1 MPTILQKDIFEKIKD
16 DLDFTHGLQKF
27 LMKIFDHY
35 MNSNQLTETQR
46 NKLARIR
53 AQVDIQLKDL

>member
-1 MPTILQKDIFEKIKD
+1 MSEIFLKIQN
-16 DLDFTHGLQKF
+16 DLDTTGELHDL
-27 LMKIFDHY
+27 LLEIFDHY

-53 AQVDIQLKDL
+53 AQVNIQLKDL